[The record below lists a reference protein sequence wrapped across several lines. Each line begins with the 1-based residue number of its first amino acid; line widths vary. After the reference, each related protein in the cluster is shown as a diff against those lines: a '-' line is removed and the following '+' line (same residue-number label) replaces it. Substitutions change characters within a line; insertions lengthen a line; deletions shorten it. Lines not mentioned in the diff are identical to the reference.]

1 MHSSQAVH
9 VAMLALVQALRVAL
23 GQHACA
29 PLVSLATG
37 LGLDMPTHPPQRGSR
52 QEICWG
58 DGANL
63 AVKASWWASADRSWP
78 EQGEELGHANASEHT
93 ALVARR

>member
-1 MHSSQAVH
+1 MHSSQAVQ

-37 LGLDMPTHPPQRGSR
+37 LGLDMPTHPPQRGSG

-58 DGANL
+58 RWCQPSREGVMVGLCRPVL
-63 AVKASWWASADRSWP
+63 ARTGRGVGSGQR
-78 EQGEELGHANASEHT
+78 
-93 ALVARR
+93 